1 MKEFLT
7 KLVRQ
12 EKLKFVEPSENLFKS
27 YLAKSFSNFDS
38 AKILLENSKLEEAV
52 SLIYYSMYNL
62 VLALLYRIGVKSENH
77 SASII
82 LLEKIFGLNNA
93 LIIKSKNERIDK
105 QYYVGFKISKKE
117 IEESLI
123 LAEEFNR
130 NLKGFASGIGEKDI
144 MNYRDRA
151 KKLIIRPRTNPKY
164 KI

>member
-7 KLVRQ
+7 KLVKQ
-12 EKLKFVEPSENLFKS
+12 GKLKLVEPSENLFKS
-27 YLAKSFSNFDS
+27 YLAKSSSNFDS
-38 AKILLENSKLEEAV
+38 ARILLENDKLEEAV

-82 LLEKIFGLNNA
+82 LLEKIFGLDNS

-117 IEESLI
+117 VEESLI
-123 LAEEFNR
+123 LTEEFNR
-130 NLKGFASGIGEKDI
+130 NLKGFASGIGEKDV
-144 MNYRDRA
+144 MNYRD
-151 KKLIIRPRTNPKY
+151 KIKELTISPRTNPKH